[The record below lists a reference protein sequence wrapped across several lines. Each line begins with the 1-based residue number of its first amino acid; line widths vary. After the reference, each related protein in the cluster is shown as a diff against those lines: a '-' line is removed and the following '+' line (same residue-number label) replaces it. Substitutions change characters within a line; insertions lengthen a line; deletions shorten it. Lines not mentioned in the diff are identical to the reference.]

1 MGRVSCTRCV
11 ANAFSVRHIEL
22 KTFSGANLTCKNRP
36 PGQEKNVRL
45 EAANLNVKILIA
57 DDDAS
62 LRELLAATLRADK
75 GYEILIARDGAE
87 TIEIARKEHPR
98 LIVLDLLMPK
108 LDGIEVCQTL
118 KTDPKTSH
126 IKIMLLTAAG
136 YSWNRDDAEAAG
148 ADQFVTKPYSPIW
161 LLQQIENM
169 VTEGA

>member
-1 MGRVSCTRCV
+1 V
-11 ANAFSVRHIEL
+11 EL
-22 KTFSGANLTCKNRP
+22 KTFSGAILPCKNRP
-36 PGQEKNVRL
+36 QGQEKGVRL
-45 EAANLNVKILIA
+45 GPANLNVKILIA

-87 TIEIARKEHPR
+87 TIEIARKEHPQ

-108 LDGIEVCQTL
+108 LDGIEACQAL
-118 KTDPKTSH
+118 KTDPETSH

-136 YSWNRDDAEAAG
+136 YSWNREDAEAAG

-169 VTEGA
+169 VTDGA